1 VGILRGMGRIDIDI
15 DDDLAA
21 GAMRRY
27 GLTTKE
33 EAVDFALRQVSVAP
47 MSTRE
52 MHAMRGRGSGR
63 RSL

>member
-1 VGILRGMGRIDIDI
+1 MGRIDIDI

-21 GAMRRY
+21 GVMRRY

-52 MHAMRGRGSGR
+52 MHTMRGRGSGR